1 MCQKMGRFVSVP
13 AGTGVIVLAMFLGI
27 FGRCGPARADLA
39 LETESA
45 RLLPPGKWELSAAF
59 EFQTASDGKEYA
71 TPLAIAVG
79 LMERMELLIEPV
91 PYVKIAPSDESGAHG
106 VGDTE
111 ITLQYLLV
119 KEQPNI
125 PAIAIAGEIKI
136 PTARAKIIGSG
147 KFDYRIYAIA
157 SKRFVDVD
165 VHFNVGF
172 NIIGEPTGVKTRN
185 PWDVSLAA
193 EWFVHPK
200 FDIIGEITYVGSGL
214 RSEDPN
220 IDVTPEIAGEEI
232 VYSAGVRYH
241 VSKDWD
247 VFGTFSYDNQDAKL
261 YRVGLSFKF

>member
-1 MCQKMGRFVSVP
+1 MRKVQWIG
-13 AGTGVIVLAMFLGI
+13 
-27 FGRCGPARADLA
+27 CGLLVAVCALYGHARADLA

-45 RLLPPGKWELSAAF
+45 RLLPQGRWEFSAAF

-79 LMERMELLIEPV
+79 LMDRLELLVEPV
-91 PYVKIAPSDESGAHG
+91 PYTKIAPSDESGAHG

-111 ITLQYLLV
+111 VTLQYLLI
-119 KEQPNI
+119 KEKPVI

-136 PTARAKIIGSG
+136 PTARAKIIGSQEW
-147 KFDYRIYAIA
+147 DYRIYGIA
-157 SKRFVDVD
+157 SKRIGPVD
-165 VHFNVGF
+165 VHLNLGF

-200 FDIIGEITYVGSGL
+200 FDIIGEVTYVGSSL

-220 IDVTPEIAGEEI
+220 APVTPEIAVEEI
-232 VYSAGVRYH
+232 VYTAGLRYH
-241 VSKDWD
+241 VSKDFD

-261 YRVGLSFKF
+261 YRVGLCFKF

>member
-1 MCQKMGRFVSVP
+1 MRKVLWIACGLLV
-13 AGTGVIVLAMFLGI
+13 GV
-27 FGRCGPARADLA
+27 CGLCKEARADLA
-39 LETESA
+39 LETETA
-45 RLLPPGKWELSAAF
+45 RLLPPGRWELSAAY

-71 TPLAIAVG
+71 TPLSIAVG
-79 LMERMELLIEPV
+79 LMDRMELLVEPV
-91 PYVKIAPSDESGAHG
+91 PYSKIAPSDESGAHG

-111 ITLQYLLV
+111 VTLQYLLIDE
-119 KEQPNI
+119 KPNI

-136 PTARAKIIGSG
+136 PTARAKIIGSQEWD
-147 KFDYRIYAIA
+147 FRIYAIA
-157 SKRFVDVD
+157 SKRIGPVD

-200 FDIIGEITYVGSGL
+200 FDIIGEVTYVGSAV

-220 IDVTPEIAGEEI
+220 IAVTPEIAGEEI
-232 VYSAGVRYH
+232 VYTAGLRYH
-241 VSKDWD
+241 VNKDLD

-261 YRVGLSFKF
+261 YRIGLSFKF